1 MIDLKEILENSE
13 NVKKNL
19 INRGVSPAII
29 DEVISLAKRRN
40 EYIFLVE
47 SLRER
52 RNKASKLAPNK
63 SENDSRS
70 SALFAEVRDIKK
82 KIEKYEFLM
91 ANTANA
97 LRDLVLKIPN
107 MLDKTVPV
115 GKDENEN
122 VVLEEFVDLGKGL
135 VKSRTHHS
143 EIVEQLN
150 LVYSKVSSKLCGS
163 RFVIYNSKLSRL
175 IRSLCNYMI
184 DFNQSRGYQEI
195 GVPHLIKGDM
205 LLGTGQLPKFKEDL
219 FKIKDLDLWLIPT
232 GEVPLTNIFHNEI
245 INLEN
250 PYSFTT
256 YTKCFRSEA
265 GSGGKDIRGI
275 VRLKEFHKVEL
286 VKISSQED
294 AEQEYEKMVSD
305 VTALLKSFN
314 IPFRKVLLCSGDIG
328 FSASKTID
336 FEIWIPSENKY
347 REISSVSACST
358 FQSRRAKIRYKSGS
372 KIKYAVTMNGSALAV
387 DRLVAAIIENNRSS
401 DNTINIPECLV
412 PYYKSKTL

>member
-63 SENDSRS
+63 SENYSRS

-91 ANTANA
+91 ENTANA

-122 VVLEEFVDLGKGL
+122 VVLEEFVDLGRGL
-135 VKSRTHHS
+135 VKSKTHHS

-184 DFNQSRGYQEI
+184 DFNESRGYQEI

-219 FKIKDLDLWLIPT
+219 FKIKDLDL
-232 GEVPLTNIFHNEI
+232 
-245 INLEN
+245 
-250 PYSFTT
+250 
-256 YTKCFRSEA
+256 
-265 GSGGKDIRGI
+265 
-275 VRLKEFHKVEL
+275 
-286 VKISSQED
+286 
-294 AEQEYEKMVSD
+294 
-305 VTALLKSFN
+305 
-314 IPFRKVLLCSGDIG
+314 
-328 FSASKTID
+328 
-336 FEIWIPSENKY
+336 
-347 REISSVSACST
+347 
-358 FQSRRAKIRYKSGS
+358 
-372 KIKYAVTMNGSALAV
+372 
-387 DRLVAAIIENNRSS
+387 
-401 DNTINIPECLV
+401 
-412 PYYKSKTL
+412 